1 MKLSAPTKPVF
12 IVAELFGIA
21 GILAEMGIVPISGV
35 EPIWLLG
42 VGFILL
48 TLGALVKGI

>member
-12 IVAELFGIA
+12 IVAVLLGLL
-21 GILAEMGIVPISGV
+21 GILAEMNVVPISGV

-42 VGFILL
+42 VGFVLL
-48 TLGALVKGI
+48 TFGTMVKGF